1 MNAEKELLN
10 AYRDWHRL
18 ASAETKAIQTSNW
31 NLLADC
37 QMAITDFQTLT
48 SRLIIEVR
56 KEWEAAGL
64 NPVEKERHL
73 QVYIQELITLTRENQ
88 ALLQSA
94 KAAAALKLE
103 ELGQAGQNI
112 KRLRQSY
119 GHVGGL
125 LHAT

>member
-18 ASAETKAIQTSNW
+18 ARAEAKAIQTSNW

-48 SRLIIEVR
+48 SRLIIEAR
-56 KEWEAAGL
+56 KEWEAAGF

-103 ELGQAGQNI
+103 ELSQAGQNI

-119 GHVGGL
+119 GHAGGL

>member
-18 ASAETKAIQTSNW
+18 ARAEAKAIQTRNW
-31 NLLADC
+31 NLLSDC
-37 QMAITDFQTLT
+37 QLAITDFQTLT
-48 SRLIIEVR
+48 SRLIIEAR
-56 KEWEAAGL
+56 KEWESAGF

-73 QVYIQELITLTRENQ
+73 QVYIQELITLTRDNQ

-94 KAAAALKLE
+94 KDGAALKLE

-119 GHVGGL
+119 GQAGGL
-125 LHAT
+125 LPVT